1 MSEAGAPSLTLAKY
15 RQQGSLANAILKSTP
30 LSGKAH
36 EIFDD
41 EPSASEG
48 VPARGSKTTKPSVTS
63 TGQSLRKE
71 SRLSTAF
78 FSLLG
83 SLAPANFVWN
93 GDIVLNVAMSGGG
106 VDWLGLLG
114 LAIIIGVAWVIASR
128 KR

>member
-48 VPARGSKTTKPSVTS
+48 VPARGSKTTKPSATN
-63 TGQSLRKE
+63 TGLSLRKE
-71 SRLSTAF
+71 SRMCAAF
-78 FSLLG
+78 FPLLG
-83 SLAPANFVWN
+83 SLAQANFVWN
-93 GDIVLNVAMSGGG
+93 GDIVLNVAMAGGG
-106 VDWLGLLG
+106 VDWLGLLN
-114 LAIIIGVAWVIASR
+114 LAIIIGVAWVIAPR